1 MNLINKINKNKM
13 SKRKQTIKKAE
24 VEKEDK
30 KPPVMQEAIQNPENE
45 EITPEQEKVL
55 YEGQEHIEEN
65 SQSQSFQSKEVV
77 SENQLESSRK
87 QIITKP
93 RETYLQE
100 KLSKLNCNKNIMS
113 NIKKELNDQ
122 IKTMVD
128 EDNVLITE
136 VPRDL
141 NKYIKKQSEIK
152 NLKNI
157 FKDFESKQKYKQLK
171 VLKEEQNIL
180 KNNLKQVEQ
189 NEKLLQD
196 EGFINLSNSR
206 KGYAADSMLDKVLK
220 EQQIKTVQ
228 QKKNRIIEKIKD
240 IETRIVNII
249 EKDHPLSYKE
259 KRKIFLDNFERD
271 KEIAEVRAQKY
282 LKESKE
288 RDQRMKNDI
297 NQIVEKRKKEIEEKD
312 KEEKIQKEAIIQKF
326 KEKEKALELR
336 HSKKNNEIM
345 EKYKS
350 FRNKNLHKKSKD
362 YRYSIIYEKFKIN
375 EEKKYKEASQK
386 RHQFVDSV
394 QIERIKE
401 FSKQIDKKKEQ
412 DEIDREQK
420 WVDKSKD
427 WKKNKD
433 NLPQCNYVE
442 TVVEEEN
449 IKKEEEEKK
458 KKEKTQAFILGKK
471 NYGEMIREKHA
482 PEIDENL
489 KKEREK
495 KILALEDPSS
505 HKKYTKEKQK
515 KKRILLKK
523 RDNSKPSKFKWE
535 LKLEEPDIDKLE
547 QANKNLIKKPK
558 KVNLSP
564 ISRTKSLIP
573 EKRKDY
579 LREIINKK
587 EIKSR
592 SMSSKM
598 SEGED
603 GEVLNINKKTNKWE
617 KDINNDNGTLLQN
630 INNVKEKANTLE
642 KQAEMKEKLLKLN
655 GGIQNNPELG
665 KRVSSLLID
674 SIEAKLSILKK
685 VNNVQ

>member
-240 IETRIVNII
+240 IETKIVNII

-350 FRNKNLHKKSKD
+350 FRNKNLDKKSKD

-547 QANKNLIKKPK
+547 QANKNLIKRPK

>member
-1 MNLINKINKNKM
+1 M
-13 SKRKQTIKKAE
+13 SKRKQTIKKTE

-30 KPPVMQEAIQNPENE
+30 KPPVTQEASQNPEYE
-45 EITPEQEKVL
+45 EVTPEQEKAL

-77 SENQLESSRK
+77 TENQLESSRK
-87 QIITKP
+87 QIVTKP

-152 NLKNI
+152 NLKNS
-157 FKDFESKQKYKQLK
+157 FNDFESKQKYKQLK

-206 KGYAADSMLDKVLK
+206 KGYASDSMLDKVLK
-220 EQQIKTVQ
+220 EQQIKAVQ

-350 FRNKNLHKKSKD
+350 FRNKNLDKKSKD
-362 YRYSIIYEKFKIN
+362 YKYSIIYEKFKII

-433 NLPQCNYVE
+433 NLPQCSYVE

-482 PEIDENL
+482 PEIDEKL

-535 LKLEEPDIDKLE
+535 LKLEEPNIDKLE
-547 QANKNLIKKPK
+547 QANKNLIRRPK

-564 ISRTKSLIP
+564 ITRTKSLIP

-587 EIKSR
+587 EEKSR

-603 GEVLNINKKTNKWE
+603 GEALNSNKKSNKWE
-617 KDINNDNGTLLQN
+617 KVINNDNGALIQN
-630 INNVKEKANTLE
+630 INNIKEKANTLE
-642 KQAEMKEKLLKLN
+642 KQAEMNEKLLKLN

-665 KRVSSLLID
+665 RRVSSLLID

-685 VNNVQ
+685 VNNAQ

>member
-1 MNLINKINKNKM
+1 MYLVNKINKNKM
-13 SKRKQTIKKAE
+13 SKRKQTIKKTE

-30 KPPVMQEAIQNPENE
+30 KPPVTQEASQNPEYE
-45 EITPEQEKVL
+45 EVTPEQEKAL

-77 SENQLESSRK
+77 TENQLESSRK
-87 QIITKP
+87 QIVTKP

-152 NLKNI
+152 NLKNS
-157 FKDFESKQKYKQLK
+157 FNDFESKQKYKQLK

-206 KGYAADSMLDKVLK
+206 KGYASDSMLDKVLK
-220 EQQIKTVQ
+220 EQQIKAVQ

-350 FRNKNLHKKSKD
+350 FRNKNLDKKSKD
-362 YRYSIIYEKFKIN
+362 YKYSIIYEKFKII

-433 NLPQCNYVE
+433 NLPQCSYVE

-482 PEIDENL
+482 PEIDEKL

-535 LKLEEPDIDKLE
+535 LKLEEPNIDKLE
-547 QANKNLIKKPK
+547 QANKNLIRRPK

-564 ISRTKSLIP
+564 ITRTKSLIP

-587 EIKSR
+587 EEKSR

-603 GEVLNINKKTNKWE
+603 GEALNSNKKSNKWE
-617 KDINNDNGTLLQN
+617 KVINNDNGALIQN
-630 INNVKEKANTLE
+630 INNIKEKANTLE
-642 KQAEMKEKLLKLN
+642 KQAEMNEKLLKLN

-665 KRVSSLLID
+665 RRVSSLLID

-685 VNNVQ
+685 VNNAQ

>member
-1 MNLINKINKNKM
+1 MYLVNKINKNKM
-13 SKRKQTIKKAE
+13 SKRKQTIKKTE

-30 KPPVMQEAIQNPENE
+30 KPPVIQEASQNPEYE
-45 EITPEQEKVL
+45 EVTPEQEKAL

-77 SENQLESSRK
+77 TENQLESSRK
-87 QIITKP
+87 QIVTKP

-152 NLKNI
+152 NLKNS
-157 FKDFESKQKYKQLK
+157 FNDFESKQKYKQLK

-206 KGYAADSMLDKVLK
+206 KGYASDSMLDKVLK
-220 EQQIKTVQ
+220 EQQIKAVQ

-350 FRNKNLHKKSKD
+350 FRNKNLDKKSKD
-362 YRYSIIYEKFKIN
+362 YKYSIIYEKFKII

-433 NLPQCNYVE
+433 NLPQCSYVE

-482 PEIDENL
+482 PEIDEKL

-535 LKLEEPDIDKLE
+535 LKLEEPNIDKLE
-547 QANKNLIKKPK
+547 QANKNLIRRPK

-564 ISRTKSLIP
+564 ITRTKSLIP

-587 EIKSR
+587 EEKSR

-603 GEVLNINKKTNKWE
+603 GEALNSNKKSNKWE
-617 KDINNDNGTLLQN
+617 KVINNDNGTLIQN
-630 INNVKEKANTLE
+630 INNIKEKANTLE
-642 KQAEMKEKLLKLN
+642 KQAEMNEKLLKLN

-665 KRVSSLLID
+665 RRVSSLLID

-685 VNNVQ
+685 VNNAQ